1 MIISKY
7 SPIAPWQRIISIDV
21 LRGFAVLG
29 ILIMNIQCFSMIF
42 SAYDN
47 PTVYGDLTGINKW
60 VWMLSHIIA
69 DQKFMSIFSI
79 LFGAGIILMTDN
91 LEKKGLHSTG
101 LHYRRMMWLL
111 IFGLLHAY
119 LLWFG
124 DILVSY
130 ALVGMI
136 AYLFRKK
143 TPKTL
148 LIVGISLIVVPFLL
162 SLFFNWSMS
171 YWPEESIRDTL
182 EKWQPD
188 KEIIEHNILIY
199 RGSWTD
205 QMENRIPIALMIQT
219 LVFFMYSL
227 WRVCGLMLI
236 GMALYKLKVLSA
248 SRSSKFYLWFLIIGF
263 LVGYFLVITGM
274 IKNFSAG
281 WTMEYSMFGGKLF
294 NYWGSIFVSFGYIGL
309 VMLFCKSNLFSGFK
323 KLLAAVGRMAFTNYI
338 LQTLICTTIF
348 YGHGFGFYGKV
359 ERGGQILI
367 VFGVWI
373 FSVLLSYYWLKY
385 FRFGPLEWLW
395 RSLSYMKFQ
404 PIKLDR
410 NKLNQVIG

>member
-1 MIISKY
+1 MITSKY

-29 ILIMNIQCFSMIF
+29 ILIMNIQSFSMIF

-60 VWMLSHIIA
+60 IWMLSHIIA

-91 LEKKGLHSTG
+91 MRKKGLTSTG

-148 LIVGISLIVVPFLL
+148 LIVGMSLIVVPFLL
-162 SLFFNWSMS
+162 STFFNWSMT
-171 YWPEESIRDTL
+171 YWPEESIQHTL
-182 EKWQPD
+182 KQWNPD
-188 KEIIEHNILIY
+188 KEVIINDLLIY

-205 QMENRIPIALMIQT
+205 QMENRIPIALTVQT
-219 LVFFMYSL
+219 FVFFMYSL
-227 WRVCGLMLI
+227 WRVWGLMLI
-236 GMALYKLKVLSA
+236 GMALYKLKVLTA
-248 SRSSKFYLWFLIIGF
+248 SRSSKFYLVFLIIGF
-263 LVGYFLVITGM
+263 LVGYFLIITGM
-274 IKNFSAG
+274 IKNFNAG
-281 WTMEYSMFGGKLF
+281 WVMEYSMFGGKLF

-373 FSVLLSYYWLKY
+373 FSVLFSYYWLKY
-385 FRFGPLEWLW
+385 FRYGPLEWLW

-410 NKLNQVIG
+410 N